1 MELEIL
7 EKSEDI
13 LKFKIEGVSAAFVN
27 TLRRTI
33 LEEVP
38 VVAIDECIIIENTS
52 VVFDE
57 VLAHRLGL
65 VPLKTDL
72 ELLVPSDE
80 CDCEGN
86 GCPSCTTLLTLEK
99 EGSANSEIVTVYSGD
114 LIPQN
119 PVMGPISEKIPLAML
134 KKEQKIVLEAIAKL
148 SRGKYHTKWQPV
160 ATVAYKNIPIIEID
174 EDKCDGCGECVQDCV
189 KQILE
194 MKGDEVRYTDLYD
207 CTMCKLCQD
216 TCDVDAIKI
225 IPKNDA
231 YIFWLESTDTL
242 PSEEIINKALEIIS
256 GKLTELGEIIN
267 AM

>member
-7 EKSEDI
+7 EKTDDI

-33 LEEVP
+33 LEEIP
-38 VVAIDECIIIENTS
+38 VVAIDECILIENTS

-80 CDCEGN
+80 CSCEGT

-99 EGSANSEIVTVYSGD
+99 EGSADGETVTVYSGD

-119 PVMGPISEKIPLAML
+119 PGMGPVSEKIPLAML
-134 KKEQKIVLEAIAKL
+134 RKEQKIVLEAIAKM
-148 SRGKYHTKWQPV
+148 SRGKYHVKWQPV
-160 ATVAYKNIPIIEID
+160 ATVAYKNIPIIEVD
-174 EDKCDGCGECVQDCV
+174 EDKCDGCGDCVRDCV
-189 KQILE
+189 KQIVE
-194 MKGDEVRYTDLYD
+194 MKGDEVRVTDLYD

-216 TCDVDAIKI
+216 ACDLDAINV
-225 IPKNDA
+225 IPRNDA
-231 YIFWLESTDTL
+231 YIFWLEPTDTI
-242 PSEEIINKALEIIS
+242 PAEEIITKAMEIIR
-256 GKLTELGEIIN
+256 GKLTELGDIVN
-267 AM
+267 AL